1 MIVIGIKVIAFNG
14 SPRENGNTAQAL
26 KIVLAELEKEGIETE
41 LVQLRPLH
49 INECIACY
57 RCSDRVGKWCSQDD
71 DANACIEKMLSAN
84 GILVG
89 SPTYFGN
96 IAGKLKCLLDRAFFV
111 SKMNGGLLARK
122 VGAPVIAVRRQGAT
136 GVYHM
141 ICNYFAINSMFMVG
155 SSYWNMAMG
164 RDPGEISKDTEG
176 LDTLRDLGR
185 NMAWLLK
192 KIVSSQHSRSSK

>member
-1 MIVIGIKVIAFNG
+1 VVVNLGIKVVAFNG
-14 SPRENGNTAQAL
+14 SPRENGNTARAL
-26 KIVLAELEKEGIETE
+26 KIVLAEIEKEGIETE
-41 LVQLRPLH
+41 LIQLRPLH

-57 RCSDRVGKWCSQDD
+57 RCRDRLDRRCSQDD
-71 DANACIEKMLSAN
+71 DANACIEKMQAAD

-96 IAGKLKCLLDRAFFV
+96 IAGKLKCFLDRAFLV
-111 SKMNGGLLARK
+111 SKLNGGLMARK
-122 VGAPVIAVRRQGAT
+122 AGAPVIAVRRQGAT

-141 ICNYFAINSMFMVG
+141 ICNYFALNSMFMVG

-164 RDPGEISKDTEG
+164 RDPGDIAKDEEG
-176 LDTLRDLGR
+176 IQTLKDLGR

-192 KIVSSQHSRSSK
+192 KIVK